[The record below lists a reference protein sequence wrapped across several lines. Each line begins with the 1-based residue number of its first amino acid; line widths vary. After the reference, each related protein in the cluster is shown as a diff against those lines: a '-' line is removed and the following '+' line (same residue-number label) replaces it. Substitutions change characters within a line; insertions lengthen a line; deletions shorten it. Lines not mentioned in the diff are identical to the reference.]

1 MTSDVETKF
10 AETPSRRTTAVAGMN
25 VEAVKSIYK
34 FEMSR
39 AFRTWIQS
47 IVSPVLST
55 SLYFVVFGAA
65 IGGRITEID
74 GVSYGSF
81 IVPGL
86 IMLMILT
93 QSVANGSF
101 GIFFPKFL
109 GTIYELLS
117 APVSSMEIVLCYVGA
132 AATKSLILGVIVL
145 ATAGFFVPIRIDHPL
160 WMVFFLVATAVAFS
174 LLGFIIG
181 IVVKAMDQL
190 QTVPLLII
198 MPLTF
203 LGGVFYP
210 LNVLPEFWQNVSL
223 FNPIVYLIS
232 GFRWSF
238 YSVAD
243 VNILISLGA
252 TIALLVVELIIV
264 AWIFR
269 TGYRL
274 KT

>member
-1 MTSDVETKF
+1 
-10 AETPSRRTTAVAGMN
+10 MN
-25 VEAVKSIYK
+25 LEAVRAIYK
-34 FEMSR
+34 FEMAR

-47 IVSPVLST
+47 ILSPVIST

-65 IGGRITEID
+65 IGGRITEVG

-86 IMLMILT
+86 IMMMILT

-117 APVSSMEIVLCYVGA
+117 APVSAMEIVIGYVGA
-132 AATKSLILGVIVL
+132 AASKSLILGVIVL
-145 ATAGFFVPIRIDHPL
+145 LTAGFFVPIRVDHPVFML
-160 WMVFFLVATAVAFS
+160 FFLVSTAVAFS

-181 IVVKAMDQL
+181 IVVKGMDQL

-210 LNVLPEFWQNVSL
+210 LGVLPEIWQAVSL

-243 VNILISLGA
+243 VDVVISFGMTLVF
-252 TIALLVVELIIV
+252 LLAELLIV

-269 TGYRL
+269 TGYRI
-274 KT
+274 KN

>member
-1 MTSDVETKF
+1 MTSETQ
-10 AETPSRRTTAVAGMN
+10 TNVQSPSRPAIGVMN
-25 VEAVKSIYK
+25 LEAVKSIYK

-39 AFRTWIQS
+39 FFRTWIQS
-47 IVSPVLST
+47 VISPVLST

-65 IGGRITEID
+65 IGGRITEIE

-93 QSVANGSF
+93 QSVSNGSF

-117 APVSSMEIVLCYVGA
+117 APVSAMEIVLGYVGS
-132 AATKSLILGVIVL
+132 AATKSLILGIIVL
-145 ATAGFFVPIRIDHPL
+145 ATAGFFVPIRIDHPI
-160 WMVFFLVATAVAFS
+160 WMLFFLVSTAVAFS

-210 LNVLPEFWQNVSL
+210 LSVLPPIWQTISL

-243 VNILISLGA
+243 VNMLISTGA
-252 TIALLVVELIIV
+252 TLALLAVELVIV

-269 TGYRL
+269 TGYRI

>member
-1 MTSDVETKF
+1 MTSD
-10 AETPSRRTTAVAGMN
+10 AQANSAQSPSQPVSQAPAIN
-25 VEAVKSIYK
+25 LEAVKAIYK

-47 IVSPVLST
+47 IVSPVIST

-65 IGGRITEID
+65 IGGRITEIE

-117 APVSSMEIVLCYVGA
+117 APIASMEIVLGYVGA
-132 AATKSLILGVIVL
+132 AASKSLILGVIVL
-145 ATAGFFVPIRIDHPL
+145 LTAGFFVPIRIDHPFWIL
-160 WMVFFLVATAVAFS
+160 FFLVATAVTFS

-181 IVVKAMDQL
+181 ILVKGMDQL

-210 LNVLPEFWQNVSL
+210 LSVLPPFWQTVSL

-238 YSVAD
+238 YSIAD
-243 VNILISLGA
+243 VNMLISLTA
-252 TIALLVVELIIV
+252 TLGLLAVELLIV

>member
-1 MTSDVETKF
+1 MTDV
-10 AETPSRRTTAVAGMN
+10 PSREAARTVAPTAMNLVA
-25 VEAVKSIYK
+25 VLAIYK
-34 FEMSR
+34 FEMNR
-39 AFRTWIQS
+39 FIRTWIQS
-47 IVSPVLST
+47 AISPVLST

-65 IGGRITEID
+65 IGSRISEID
-74 GVSYGSF
+74 GVAYGTF

-117 APVSSMEIVLCYVGA
+117 APVSSLEIVLGYVGA
-132 AATKSLILGVIVL
+132 AATKSLILGAVVL
-145 ATAGFFVPIRIDHPL
+145 LTAGFFVPIRIDHPI
-160 WMVFFLVATAVAFS
+160 WMVFFLVSTAVAFS

-190 QTVPLLII
+190 QAVPLLII

-210 LNVLPEFWQNVSL
+210 LGVLPPIWQMISL
-223 FNPIVYLIS
+223 FNPIVYLVS

-238 YSVAD
+238 YSISD
-243 VNILISLGA
+243 VNVVISLGM
-252 TIALLVVELIIV
+252 TLLFLVVELAIV
-264 AWIFR
+264 TWIFR
-269 TGYRL
+269 TGYRI
-274 KT
+274 KS